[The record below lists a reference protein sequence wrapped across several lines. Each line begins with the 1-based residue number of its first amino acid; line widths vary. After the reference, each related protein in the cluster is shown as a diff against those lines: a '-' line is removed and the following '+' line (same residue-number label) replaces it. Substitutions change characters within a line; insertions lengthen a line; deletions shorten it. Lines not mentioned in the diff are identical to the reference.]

1 MASLLTRRSF
11 FQRGAQLGAFATA
24 GAHWLPSL
32 AEQIAADQNRT
43 RQCIVLW
50 MTGGPSQLDT
60 FDPKPDHANGGEFG
74 VVETSVAGM
83 RICEH
88 LPKLAKLGDQLA
100 IVRSL
105 STKEGDHERG
115 AHLVRTGRLLGGPL
129 HYPDFG
135 AILSKQLGHE
145 SAEMPNYISIGS
157 PVEIAP
163 SAFSAGFLGPMY
175 APATVSV
182 LGGLEAT
189 DSGQE
194 DVPANENAESSFVEL
209 GLDYLRPSGGV
220 SNASFRRRMKLWQS
234 LQTGFLQ
241 RRSTGNAV
249 AQNTAYERA
258 IRLMRSEAAS
268 AFNLSAESEKV
279 RESYGRGRFG
289 QGCLLARRLI
299 ERGVPFVEVALG
311 AFGGDDPG
319 WDTHLNNFS
328 SVERLCGQLDS
339 GWSQLMIDLA
349 ERGMLENT
357 TILWIGEFGRTP
369 SINDNAGRDHFP
381 AAWSCVFAGGGIQ
394 GGQVYGKTSDDG
406 MEVVEAK
413 TDASNV
419 LATLCAALGVDPSDE
434 NHTALNRPIRLVEG
448 EPIRDLL
455 ANSS

>member
-1 MASLLTRRSF
+1 MATSLTRRSF
-11 FQRGAQLGAFATA
+11 MQRGAQLGAFGAA
-24 GAHWLPSL
+24 AAHWLPSL
-32 AEQIAADQNRT
+32 AQQIASDPDRK

-60 FDPKPDHANGGEFG
+60 FDPKPVHANGGEFSTT
-74 VVETSVAGM
+74 ETSVSGM

-88 LPKLAKLGDQLA
+88 LPKLAKLADQLA

-115 AHLVRTGRLLGGPL
+115 AHLVRTGHLLGGPL
-129 HYPDFG
+129 HYPDLG
-135 AILSKQLGHE
+135 AILSKQLGNE
-145 SAEMPNYISIGS
+145 AAEMPNYISIGS

-182 LGGLEAT
+182 LGGEN
-189 DSGQE
+189 D
-194 DVPANENAESSFVEL
+194 DNAESSFVEL
-209 GLDYLRPSGGV
+209 GLDYLRPNGGV
-220 SNASFRRRMKLWQS
+220 NNSSFRRRMKLWRN

-241 RRSTGNAV
+241 ERPTANAI

-268 AFNLSAESEKV
+268 AFNLSAEPDKV
-279 RESYGRGRFG
+279 REAYGRGRFG

-311 AFGGDDPG
+311 AFNQNDPG
-319 WDTHLNNFS
+319 WDTHLNNFP
-328 SVERLCGQLDS
+328 SVEQLCGRLDS
-339 GWSQLMIDLA
+339 GWSQLMVDLA
-349 ERGMLENT
+349 DRGMLENT

-369 SINDNAGRDHFP
+369 NINDNAGRDHFP

-406 MEVVEAK
+406 MEVVDAK
-413 TDASNV
+413 TDATNV
-419 LATLCAALGVDPSDE
+419 LATLCTALGVDPNDE
-434 NHTALNRPIRLVEG
+434 NYTALNRPISLVEG